1 MSETNTNLCSQ
12 TILVAA
18 KEQVSCDLGEE
29 AAILGMKNSVYYGL
43 NPVGASVWRLLRKP
57 RSIAEIREAIV
68 SEYEV
73 TPDRAE
79 SDLIK
84 LLEQMLREGLVE
96 LASDG
101 SDGTEPCASGAA
113 KTR

>member
-1 MSETNTNLCSQ
+1 MSETNTKLCSQ

-43 NPVGASVWRLLRKP
+43 NPVGASVWRLLQRP
-57 RSIAEIREAIV
+57 RSVGEILNAIV

-73 TPDRAE
+73 TSEHAE

-84 LLEQMLREGLVE
+84 LLHQMLQEGLVE
-96 LASDG
+96 LTSDG
-101 SDGTEPCASGAA
+101 AVAQNAA
-113 KTR
+113 RGV